1 MEQKEKERPRIKV
14 KTSLAGSSDYRR
26 VKSARAILAENH
38 VKNMSFFATI
48 KATESKEEPII
59 ITEKYLLSRY
69 SEVYI
74 IDRWCPI
81 SKFIGSLV
89 FMYNNDNYKFK

>member
-1 MEQKEKERPRIKV
+1 MEQKERPRIKV

-38 VKNMSFFATI
+38 AKHVSFFAAI
-48 KATESKEEPII
+48 KAVESKEEPI

-69 SEVYI
+69 SEVFAI
-74 IDRWCPI
+74 GRWCPV

-89 FMYNNDNYKFK
+89 YMYNEVNCKFR